1 LFTKEIDVLEEFL
14 TKS

>member
-1 LFTKEIDVLEEFL
+1 MLVWEFL